1 MLFHRTPAFLQKS
14 RGGNKP
20 QSLEQ
25 RAPDLIAAID
35 ALGLRLMPA
44 RANDI
49 ARQVGLG
56 CIGGGIG
63 GGIGGYADAGNDCA
77 DSHGVEEQLNR
88 SGSWPGI
95 QEDASLRIRA
105 HNSARLFSAPPGL
118 RGGPTRIA
126 RPTQCMR
133 Q

>member
-25 RAPDLIAAID
+25 RALDLIAAID
-35 ALGLRLMPA
+35 ALGLPLMPA

-63 GGIGGYADAGNDCA
+63 GCTDAGHDYAHSN
-77 DSHGVEEQLNR
+77 GVEEQLNR